1 MKTRTLTARPNRSDF
16 ADAQRLRWMLAG
28 HGYFMEEQMLC
39 GHPPTSE
46 DEQDAARREID
57 EAMTATPAPT
67 ESKMKTTRTPTTL
80 PEFNTDDYEASHGHG
95 PRGYGYWIFA
105 VPAAQVD
112 TAALIAAAIPL
123 MPLGAA
129 RILIDANR
137 PYIPHGIVHI
147 CINGT
152 IYTEAKRAVRRLL
165 RVAGAVAV
173 TDVVVCS

>member
-1 MKTRTLTARPNRSDF
+1 MK
-16 ADAQRLRWMLAG
+16 
-28 HGYFMEEQMLC
+28 
-39 GHPPTSE
+39 
-46 DEQDAARREID
+46 
-57 EAMTATPAPT
+57 
-67 ESKMKTTRTPTTL
+67 TRTPTTL

-112 TAALIAAAIPL
+112 EHALRAAALAPAVTKCSFAIQHPVT
-123 MPLGAA
+123 
-129 RILIDANR
+129 IETNR
-137 PYIPHGIVHI
+137 AYIPHGTVHI
-147 CINGT
+147 CVNGT